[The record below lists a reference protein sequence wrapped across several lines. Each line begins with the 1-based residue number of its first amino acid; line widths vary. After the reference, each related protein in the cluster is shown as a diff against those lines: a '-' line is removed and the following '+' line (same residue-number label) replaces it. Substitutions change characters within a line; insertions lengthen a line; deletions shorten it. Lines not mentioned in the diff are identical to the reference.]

1 MVKAAPIT
9 GYREYRAE
17 SDAEFPFYK
26 AHKGRKSG
34 TMQGPSGST
43 WKIPQLNWL
52 GMDYQFGCDSK
63 EIAPADRRLAPAIT
77 EYLRERLNMTWQEL
91 VDAKKKDLNGFYIDL
106 RTLLSVNPELKIYDK
121 SSTYNGSSQPRE
133 IHTPSPS
140 ATLPD
145 KPCSPLEVQNMPSPY
160 NKGHIDYMSDHS
172 SIIQTAELSPSLK
185 PNISSPSS
193 SASHLNYICEP
204 PSPTHSS
211 GLKPSN
217 SRTTIMTT
225 PTRSQ
230 MTETKR
236 PHSSE
241 PDQYRTPR
249 HQELIRS
256 DLTDPNISRREAS
269 DDFESC
275 SSSSLDS
282 EPDLESGSVLLS
294 KQSLPLSAEA
304 HSSPTQSSSAILDR
318 FSDPLANASQH
329 NVDLLPPLS
338 ARSDSS
344 LEDEETQIASL
355 PLETISAE
363 ERKKA
368 KIDTKDKDEKMVE
381 VLAGSFM
388 NIISMA
394 LDKDEEMK
402 SEIG

>member
-1 MVKAAPIT
+1 MAKAAPIK

-52 GMDYQFGCDSK
+52 GMDHQFGCDLK

-77 EYLRERLNMTWQEL
+77 EYLRERLSMTWQEL
-91 VDAKKKDLNGFYIDL
+91 VDAEKEDLNGFYIDL
-106 RTLLSVNPELKIYDK
+106 RALLSVKPELKTYDK

-133 IHTPSPS
+133 IHTPSRSSSRSRLITHSPS
-140 ATLPD
+140 AMLPG
-145 KPCSPLEVQNMPSPY
+145 KPYSPLE
-160 NKGHIDYMSDHS
+160 D
-172 SIIQTAELSPSLK
+172 
-185 PNISSPSS
+185 
-193 SASHLNYICEP
+193 YICEP

-211 GLKPSN
+211 GPKPSN
-217 SRTTIMTT
+217 SRITIMTT

-230 MTETKR
+230 MTGTKR

-241 PDQYRTPR
+241 PDQYRTPPHR
-249 HQELIRS
+249 EPIRS
-256 DLTDPNISRREAS
+256 YLTDPDISRREAS
-269 DDFESC
+269 DDFRSC

-282 EPDLESGSVLLS
+282 EPDLDSGSVLLS

-304 HSSPTQSSSAILDR
+304 QPSPTQSSSAILDR
-318 FSDPLANASQH
+318 FPDPRANASQH

-344 LEDEETQIASL
+344 LKDEETQLAPL
-355 PLETISAE
+355 PLETMSAK

-368 KIDTKDKDEKMVE
+368 KNNRKDKDEKMIE

-394 LDKDEEMK
+394 LDKDEEMV